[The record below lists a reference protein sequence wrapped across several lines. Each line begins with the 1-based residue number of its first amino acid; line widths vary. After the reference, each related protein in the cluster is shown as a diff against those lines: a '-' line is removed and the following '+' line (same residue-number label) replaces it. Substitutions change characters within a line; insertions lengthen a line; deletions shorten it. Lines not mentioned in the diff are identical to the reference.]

1 MYVALDSVAMANV
14 ACAAVVSLS
23 QRAAIERE
31 YQVLYPADMC
41 ASGLSAQDMALRIMI
56 DAEEDEDN
64 DE

>member
-1 MYVALDSVAMANV
+1 MYVALDSVAMVHV
-14 ACAAVVSLS
+14 ACAAAVPPS
-23 QRAAIERE
+23 QRADIERE
-31 YQVLYPADMC
+31 YQALYPADMC